1 MSYNDFINLF
11 ETAKSVKKRKGR
23 TGIDLTLGNETDE
36 ETSLPPSEPK
46 VLRIRNSQQGATDS
60 DLLVFPVEFFN
71 VEGKAQFM
79 YKNGDQCYWA
89 DCTVLGANSEDA
101 TYAVYDPDL
110 PPNNRSIVEFDRVRV
125 KPQDP
130 HS

>member
-1 MSYNDFINLF
+1 MEKNYINSITDNYKWGELGISGRLTKSGDCRAYFETGEMSYNDFINLF

-60 DLLVFPVEFFN
+60 DLLVFPV
-71 VEGKAQFM
+71 
-79 YKNGDQCYWA
+79 
-89 DCTVLGANSEDA
+89 
-101 TYAVYDPDL
+101 
-110 PPNNRSIVEFDRVRV
+110 
-125 KPQDP
+125 
-130 HS
+130 